1 MAKEYWQEDQAFYAF
16 VGKNSSPLLLANM
29 IKAEIKQKEEREV
42 AIMPALANGGRWG
55 AGGVEPI
62 PFTGKNP
69 GLLQ

>member
-1 MAKEYWQEDQAFYAF
+1 
-16 VGKNSSPLLLANM
+16 M